1 MGSIAEKLSYLNG
14 TKRLLRRRINSLGGN
29 ITLETKFRDY
39 LLWLDRFYNAASSSV
54 DFELLGETEQRAVN
68 ESTNLLP
75 LYDGEIVTDGVTVTI
90 SNGKIT
96 VNGTAERDVYIK
108 ITNGIQAIYENPQSN
123 DGHSYYNTYGWLTEK
138 VKEFDPATTVY
149 LQNCH
154 GTGDAVV
161 NEGISSIVDVST
173 NSSGTIVFHR
183 EGFSNLR
190 NRENVYDDKDVV
202 SYSKCDNTKEINC
215 YYLQLKQGVT
225 LNQYFWIQACLTQE
239 STWTPNYDAAPASP
253 DNPKYFWSPDDITYT
268 ASDGTEFPIWLTY
281 PDAHYNFV
289 LGAIGDYKDR
299 IYYKNGKFY
308 CERKIGSV
316 TLDGTTNTVSYV
328 KLSNAVDTGYKLL
341 SDCLAPANNGIVAN
355 TLSNYF
361 EAYSINDIINNK
373 RVGLGIRDDKV
384 MFLSFGENSS
394 YTSASAINTWLS
406 THPTVVYYVLDE
418 PVITEIEN
426 TTNNKTIYDQLKA
439 IIDHETKLQI
449 EEKIF

>member
-54 DFELLGETEQRAVN
+54 DFELLGETEQRASTQ
-68 ESTNLLP
+68 STNLLP
-75 LYDGEIVTDGVTVTI
+75 LYDDEIVTDGLTVTI

-96 VNGTAERDVYIK
+96 INGTAERDVYIK

-281 PDAHYNFV
+281 PGAHYNFI
-289 LGAIGDYKDR
+289 LNAIGDYKDR

-308 CERKIGSV
+308 CERKIGVV
-316 TLDGTTNTVSYV
+316 TLDGSESWEYGGTSGVFYTTSITDYAT
-328 KLSNAVDTGYKLL
+328 SNNI
-341 SDCLAPANNGIVAN
+341 PM
-355 TLSNYF
+355 SNY
-361 EAYSINDIINNK
+361 YSGVSNVTGAGGMSTNNTIAFISQS
-373 RVGLGIRDDKV
+373 GLTTPRFYIK
-384 MFLSFGENSS
+384 NTT
-394 YTSASAINTWLS
+394 YTSNTNDLKTWLS

-439 IIDHETKLQI
+439 IIDHETKLEI

>member
-54 DFELLGETEQRAVN
+54 DFELLGETEQRASTQ
-68 ESTNLLP
+68 STNLLP
-75 LYDGEIVTDGVTVTI
+75 LYDDEIVTDGLTVTI

-96 VNGTAERDVYIK
+96 INGTAERDVYIK

-149 LQNCH
+149 LQDCH

-173 NSSGTIVFHR
+173 NTSGTIVFHR

-253 DNPKYFWSPDDITYT
+253 DNEKYFRVLDDITYT

-281 PDAHYNFV
+281 PDAPYNFV
-289 LGAIGDYKDR
+289 LGSIGDYKDR

-316 TLDGTTNTVSYV
+316 TLNGGESWGYGGTSGVFYTTSITDYAT
-328 KLSNAVDTGYKLL
+328 SNNI
-341 SDCLAPANNGIVAN
+341 PM
-355 TLSNYF
+355 SNY
-361 EAYSINDIINNK
+361 YSGVSNVTGAGGMSTNNTIAFISQS
-373 RVGLGIRDDKV
+373 GLTTPRFYIKDTT
-384 MFLSFGENSS
+384 
-394 YTSASAINTWLS
+394 YTSNTNDLKTWLS

-449 EEKIF
+449 EKKIF